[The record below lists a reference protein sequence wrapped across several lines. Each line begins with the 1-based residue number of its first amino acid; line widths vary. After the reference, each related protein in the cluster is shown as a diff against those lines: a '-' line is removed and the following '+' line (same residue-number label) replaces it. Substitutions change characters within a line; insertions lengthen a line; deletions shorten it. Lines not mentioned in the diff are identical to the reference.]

1 MARSQGERAMINIHI
16 SDNAITLTGHA
27 EYAPTGRDI
36 VCAGISALHY
46 ALTAYLGQFNAYK
59 IDIKNLSSKQKGAVD
74 SFVLGA
80 EGIAETYPEC
90 VAVRDDR
97 AKP

>member
-1 MARSQGERAMINIHI
+1 MIEINIQDD
-16 SDNAITLTGHA
+16 SITIEGHA
-27 EYAPTGRDI
+27 KYADKGHDI
-36 VCAGISALHY
+36 VCAGISALYY
-46 ALTAYLGQFNAYK
+46 ALTVYLGQIDAYK
-59 IDIKNLSSKQKGAVD
+59 IDIKNLTEKQKGAVD